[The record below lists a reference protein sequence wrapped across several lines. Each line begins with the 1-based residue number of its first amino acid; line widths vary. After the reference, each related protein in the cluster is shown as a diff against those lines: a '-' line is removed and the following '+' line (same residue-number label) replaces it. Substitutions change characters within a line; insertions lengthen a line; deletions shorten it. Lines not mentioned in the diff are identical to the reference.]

1 MRDHDAPDEILDRL
15 REICLALPDAY
26 EEQAWAGTRW
36 CVRKKNFAHVVRI
49 DQGKPDGY
57 ASAAWTARHDVDDT
71 ITLTFRS
78 SGPEL
83 NVLANSP
90 YPFFKP
96 VWFENI
102 VGMIIDDDTDWDEVQ
117 ELLTESY
124 CVMAPKTL
132 AAKVDRPGT

>member
-1 MRDHDAPDEILDRL
+1 MMRDHDAPEEILDKV

-26 EEQAWAGTRW
+26 EEDAWAGTRW

-49 DQGKPDGY
+49 DHGKPEGY
-57 ASAAWTARHDVDDT
+57 ASAAGLDGA

-90 YPFFKP
+90 HPFFKP

-102 VGMIIDDDTDWDEVQ
+102 AGLIIDEDTDWDEVQ

-124 CVMAPKTL
+124 CVLAPKTL
-132 AAKVDRPGT
+132 AAKVTRPGAT